1 MRRFF
6 RSAAFPILIVI
17 VLAFFAQRLLNG
29 DEKEKTP
36 TLSEFQAQ
44 VQERSRRVR
53 RGHLPAEE
61 QHDPGPAEERQRV
74 LGRLSRTTT
83 SRQLVRILER
93 HDVAFNA
100 EGTGGSSFLSILTYI
115 LPFILFFGF
124 WLFLMNQMQG
134 GGSRVMSFGKSRA
147 KRMSVDAPKIT
158 FRDVA
163 GVDEAVQE
171 LHEIKE
177 FLENPK
183 RFQALGARIPKG
195 VLLYGPPGTG
205 KTLLARAV
213 AGEAGVPFFS
223 ISGSDFVEMFVGVGA
238 SRVRDLFEQA
248 KQNSPCIIF
257 MDEIDAVGRH
267 RGAGMG
273 GGHDEREQTLNQL
286 LVEMDGFEMKDNI
299 ILIAATNR
307 PDILDPA
314 LLRPG
319 RFDRQ
324 IVVDRPDRK
333 GRKQI
338 LEVHTRGKPLAK
350 VIDLDA
356 LAGQTPGFTGADL
369 ANLINEAALL
379 TARSSK
385 REITMD
391 ELEEG
396 IMRVI
401 AGPEKKSR
409 VMSEKER
416 LVTAYHELGHA
427 IVGHLLPNCDPV
439 HKISIISRGQAL
451 GYTISLPTEDK
462 FLTTRAELTDTMGMT
477 LGGRAAEEIVFGEI
491 TTGASNDLEKV
502 TATAKQMVMRYGM
515 SERLGP
521 RVFGHDRSQ
530 PFLGRE
536 FSSEPDYSD
545 EIAREID
552 DEIRRIV
559 EEAHQT
565 AKDILIEHRE
575 AMDRISR
582 ILLRARDDQLR
593 GVREAARGGL
603 RGRGVRRARG
613 GAEGPRGPR
622 GAGEE
627 SRSRGPQARAAAAS
641 RFRRQRRDA
650 RRPPRRLATFAE
662 PPIRPRSARYSP
674 GDPDHGDRQRDPRL
688 VLGRGPVPANPSG
701 RSSTAARLLDEGAD
715 LLDVGGE
722 STRPGAR
729 GVSAAEELARVGPV
743 VEELRGAPARR
754 SRSTPPRS
762 RSRRPRST
770 PARGSSTTS
779 RRFESEPELAALCAD
794 RDCGL
799 VLMHM
804 QGTPRTMQ
812 SDPTYDDVVDDVKAF
827 LAERIEFATA
837 EGVARGAHLDRP
849 WDRLRQDRRS
859 QPGAPAAA
867 QRAGR
872 ARPADRGRHL
882 PQELPRQP
890 HGPRGRRA
898 GRRHDRLQ
906 RAGDAGRSVRVPGP
920 RRGRSIARRS
930 TSPRR
935 SSAVVPGRAGSRSLP
950 DSGAGALVASRPV
963 EAHRPG
969 LELLRRGRDPPP
981 LDLHASRR
989 QRGRAR
995 DRAAPRDRRQLRRPG
1010 LRRRC

>member
-1 MRRFF
+1 
-6 RSAAFPILIVI
+6 
-17 VLAFFAQRLLNG
+17 
-29 DEKEKTP
+29 
-36 TLSEFQAQ
+36 
-44 VQERSRRVR
+44 
-53 RGHLPAEE
+53 
-61 QHDPGPAEERQRV
+61 
-74 LGRLSRTTT
+74 
-83 SRQLVRILER
+83 
-93 HDVAFNA
+93 
-100 EGTGGSSFLSILTYI
+100 
-115 LPFILFFGF
+115 
-124 WLFLMNQMQG
+124 MNQMQG

-171 LHEIKE
+171 LQEIKE

-350 VIDLDA
+350 EIDLDA

-379 TARSSK
+379 TARSGK

-427 IVGHLLPNCDPV
+427 IVGHLLPNTDPV

-462 FLTTRAELTDTMGMT
+462 FLTTRAELTDTMAMT

-502 TATAKQMVMRYGM
+502 TETAKQMVMRFGM

-521 RVFGHDRSQ
+521 RVFGHDRSHAL
-530 PFLGRE
+530 PRPRVLRRARLLGR
-536 FSSEPDYSD
+536 D
-545 EIAREID
+545 
-552 DEIRRIV
+552 
-559 EEAHQT
+559 
-565 AKDILIEHRE
+565 
-575 AMDRISR
+575 
-582 ILLRARDDQLR
+582 RARDRRRDPPHRR
-593 GVREAARGGL
+593 GGPPDGEGHPRPSAARAWTG
-603 RGRGVRRARG
+603 
-613 GAEGPRGPR
+613 
-622 GAGEE
+622 
-627 SRSRGPQARAAAAS
+627 S
-641 RFRRQRRDA
+641 
-650 RRPPRRLATFAE
+650 
-662 PPIRPRSARYSP
+662 
-674 GDPDHGDRQRDPRL
+674 
-688 VLGRGPVPANPSG
+688 
-701 RSSTAARLLDEGAD
+701 
-715 LLDVGGE
+715 
-722 STRPGAR
+722 
-729 GVSAAEELARVGPV
+729 
-743 VEELRGAPARR
+743 RR
-754 SRSTPPRS
+754 SC
-762 RSRRPRST
+762 
-770 PARGSSTTS
+770 SS
-779 RRFESEPELAALCAD
+779 
-794 RDCGL
+794 
-799 VLMHM
+799 
-804 QGTPRTMQ
+804 
-812 SDPTYDDVVDDVKAF
+812 
-827 LAERIEFATA
+827 
-837 EGVARGAHLDRP
+837 
-849 WDRLRQDRRS
+849 
-859 QPGAPAAA
+859 
-867 QRAGR
+867 
-872 ARPADRGRHL
+872 
-882 PQELPRQP
+882 
-890 HGPRGRRA
+890 
-898 GRRHDRLQ
+898 
-906 RAGDAGRSVRVPGP
+906 
-920 RRGRSIARRS
+920 ARRS
-930 TSPRR
+930 TP
-935 SSAVVPGRAGSRSLP
+935 SSS
-950 DSGAGALVASRPV
+950 
-963 EAHRPG
+963 
-969 LELLRRGRDPPP
+969 
-981 LDLHASRR
+981 
-989 QRGRAR
+989 
-995 DRAAPRDRRQLRRPG
+995 
-1010 LRRRC
+1010 

>member
-1 MRRFF
+1 VRRFF
-6 RSAAFPILIVI
+6 KSAAFPILLVVI
-17 VLAFFAQRLLNG
+17 LAFVAQRVI
-29 DEKEKTP
+29 
-36 TLSEFQAQ
+36 S
-44 VQERSRRVR
+44 
-53 RGHLPAEE
+53 
-61 QHDPGPAEERQRV
+61 PGPGSEAPSYNDLVAPKTGLIARGQIEEVTINTKDNTLDVKRKGRNGEDGESFSTGYPPNTEQSLLDELEQNRV
-74 LGRLSRTTT
+74 ETT
-83 SRQLVRILER
+83 V
-93 HDVAFNA
+93 H
-100 EGTGGSSFLSILTYI
+100 GTGGSSLLSLLTYI
-115 LPFILFFGF
+115 LPFVLFFGF
-124 WLFLMNQMQG
+124 WIFLMNQMQG
-134 GGSRVMSFGKSRA
+134 GGSRVMNFGKSKA

-171 LHEIKE
+171 LQEIKE

-183 RFQALGARIPKG
+183 KFQSLGARIPKG

-324 IVVDRPDRK
+324 VVVDRPDRK
-333 GRKQI
+333 GRKKI

-350 VIDLDA
+350 AIDLDA

-379 TARSSK
+379 TARTGS
-385 REITMD
+385 REISMK

-401 AGPEKKSR
+401 AGPEKKTR

-416 LVTAYHELGHA
+416 LITAYHELGHA

-462 FLTTRAELTDTMGMT
+462 FLTSRAELTDTMAMT

-502 TATAKQMVMRYGM
+502 TETAKQMVMRFGM

-521 RVFGHDRSQ
+521 RVFGHDRGQ

-536 FSSEPDYSD
+536 FSAEPDYSD

-559 EEAHQT
+559 EAAHQT
-565 AKDILIEHRE
+565 AKDLLEEKRAE
-575 AMDRISR
+575 LDTVSK
-582 ILLRARDDQLR
+582 ILLE
-593 GVREAARGGL
+593 RETIDAEQFVALLDGKPEGEIFADEEEPEQPVEPAPEPEKAAREG
-603 RGRGVRRARG
+603 AR
-613 GAEGPRGPR
+613 
-622 GAGEE
+622 
-627 SRSRGPQARAAAAS
+627 
-641 RFRRQRRDA
+641 
-650 RRPPRRLATFAE
+650 
-662 PPIRPRSARYSP
+662 PIPRPRP
-674 GDPDHGDRQRDPRL
+674 G
-688 VLGRGPVPANPSG
+688 
-701 RSSTAARLLDEGAD
+701 
-715 LLDVGGE
+715 
-722 STRPGAR
+722 
-729 GVSAAEELARVGPV
+729 
-743 VEELRGAPARR
+743 
-754 SRSTPPRS
+754 
-762 RSRRPRST
+762 
-770 PARGSSTTS
+770 
-779 RRFESEPELAALCAD
+779 
-794 RDCGL
+794 
-799 VLMHM
+799 
-804 QGTPRTMQ
+804 
-812 SDPTYDDVVDDVKAF
+812 Y
-827 LAERIEFATA
+827 
-837 EGVARGAHLDRP
+837 
-849 WDRLRQDRRS
+849 
-859 QPGAPAAA
+859 
-867 QRAGR
+867 AG
-872 ARPADRGRHL
+872 
-882 PQELPRQP
+882 
-890 HGPRGRRA
+890 
-898 GRRHDRLQ
+898 
-906 RAGDAGRSVRVPGP
+906 GDAS
-920 RRGRSIARRS
+920 
-930 TSPRR
+930 
-935 SSAVVPGRAGSRSLP
+935 
-950 DSGAGALVASRPV
+950 
-963 EAHRPG
+963 
-969 LELLRRGRDPPP
+969 
-981 LDLHASRR
+981 
-989 QRGRAR
+989 
-995 DRAAPRDRRQLRRPG
+995 
-1010 LRRRC
+1010 